1 MKKNIRRRHNI
12 DKEVWKEINEWHL
25 GDKGRESISQQIVM
39 EVVQVWMGVE
49 RCENEYDAGKVTGFW
64 KDLKK
69 CVVDAI

>member
-1 MKKNIRRRHNI
+1 
-12 DKEVWKEINEWHL
+12 
-25 GDKGRESISQQIVM
+25 M